1 MIFRLTEA
9 RSKLLPFFLTLA
21 VIVADQISK
30 LIVVRTLPLARP
42 VQIIG
47 DFLRLTYV
55 TNPVIAF
62 SIGRNLP
69 AAGRLV
75 LALILPLFVIGV
87 LVYYQL
93 FSPEIDRRQRWL
105 LAAIIGGGL
114 GNYVDRL
121 FRVRGVVDFIDVKFY
136 GLLGFDRW
144 PTFNLADSTVVVAGI
159 LLIVS
164 YFRMSGKG
172 KV

>member
-1 MIFRLTEA
+1 M
-9 RSKLLPFFLTLA
+9 
-21 VIVADQISK
+21 
-30 LIVVRTLPLARP
+30 
-42 VQIIG
+42 
-47 DFLRLTYV
+47 
-55 TNPVIAF
+55 
-62 SIGRNLP
+62 
-69 AAGRLV
+69 
-75 LALILPLFVIGV
+75 
-87 LVYYQL
+87 
-93 FSPEIDRRQRWL
+93 
-105 LAAIIGGGL
+105 
-114 GNYVDRL
+114 DRL

>member
-1 MIFRLTEA
+1 MAWRRQEA
-9 RSKLLPFFLTLA
+9 RSKLLPFLLTLA
-21 VIVADQISK
+21 VIAADQLSK

-42 VQIIG
+42 VRVIG

-69 AAGRLV
+69 EAGRHV
-75 LALILPLFVIGV
+75 LALGLPLIVLGV
-87 LVYYQL
+87 LLYYQL

-105 LAAIIGGGL
+105 LAAISGGGL

-121 FRVRGVVDFIDVKFY
+121 FRVRGVVDFIDVRFY
-136 GLLGFDRW
+136 GLFGFERW

-164 YFRMSGKG
+164 YFRAARKE
-172 KV
+172 KA